1 MPTLRQAKV
10 GEMMKRELAEILL
23 REMRDPRLALVSVT
37 EVDVARDF
45 SVAKVFISAIGTP
58 EEKAEA
64 IKALQGA
71 SGFLRGLLGKVM
83 ELRTVPV
90 LVFRMDTGIERGV
103 RMFDLLREESKAI
116 EQNEKDSSEYD
127 HVPADYGDD
136 EDDETSAGVGRPREL
151 PQMTEAD
158 FATPP
163 TQQTG
168 RKGA

>member
-37 EVDVARDF
+37 DVDVARDF
-45 SVAKVFISAIGTP
+45 SVAKVFISVIGTT

-83 ELRTVPV
+83 EIRTIPV

-103 RMFDLLREESKAI
+103 RMFDLLREEGEANA
-116 EQNEKDSSEYD
+116 QNEKDSTAY
-127 HVPADYGDD
+127 ADSTRDDGDD
-136 EDDETSAGVGRPREL
+136 RPDDL
-151 PQMTEAD
+151 PEMTEAD
-158 FATPP
+158 FAPKTSGDPES
-163 TQQTG
+163 
-168 RKGA
+168 A